1 MKKTA
6 KLPFTLLL
14 GVFVVFALS
23 ACTESQTSSTAT
35 DTTAAADQQQ
45 SGAIQ
50 QDSGTMQQGRRGGQ
64 QGAVTAQGTVSLL
77 RQGVRNVASNQ
88 AVQNI
93 NGWQQK
99 LQQQKLQ
106 QQSGS
111 GQTLSQINST
121 LGELKTEL
129 LADQIDGQATGT
141 LLSQLG
147 QQTTKVAQS
156 ASGSTAQQLQQL
168 GQLLTQAGN
177 QLTGGGS

>member
-14 GVFVVFALS
+14 GVFVVCALS

-99 LQQQKLQ
+99 LQQQ
-106 QQSGS
+106 SGS

>member
-64 QGAVTAQGTVSLL
+64 QGTVTAQGTVSLL

-93 NGWQQK
+93 NGW
-99 LQQQKLQ
+99 QQKLQ